1 MFDIKDNMIK
11 FFALIKYS
19 TRKILFKKRII
30 IAILILLT
38 VIAVMSYA
46 GSQQTDKLTTGSDLL
61 GTLIVWFFMPAI
73 CMIYGCSV
81 IRDEIEDK
89 SITHVITAPI
99 NRTLAYLSYYISL
112 IVSLFLINL
121 IITSLGFISFFAQ
134 QGIDSDAIT
143 IYTTFLALVV
153 LGVFIY
159 SAMFLFTSVIFKR
172 PIYFGLFFVFIWEG
186 FIGTIP
192 GNIQKI
198 SFNFYLRS
206 IGSKQLEYINID
218 GAADVTTSFAII
230 LGSILFLI
238 ILGSIFFKTKEFP

>member
-1 MFDIKDNMIK
+1 MLDITDNLTK

-30 IAILILLT
+30 IAFLILLT
-38 VIAVMSYA
+38 VISVLGYA

-61 GTLIVWFFMPAI
+61 GLLIVWFFMPAI

-99 NRTLAYLSYYISL
+99 NRILAYSSYYVSL
-112 IVSLFLINL
+112 IICLSLINL
-121 IITSLGFISFFAQ
+121 IIFSLGFISFFGQ
-134 QGIDSDAIT
+134 KGIDSEAIS
-143 IYTTFLALVV
+143 IYTTFLGLVI

-159 SAMFLFTSVIFKR
+159 SALFLLTSVIFKR

-206 IGSKQLEYINID
+206 IGSKQLEYITIN
-218 GAADVTTSFAII
+218 GATNVITSLAII
-230 LGSILFLI
+230 FGSILILI
-238 ILGSIFFKTKEFP
+238 ILGSIFFKTKEFS